1 MTFRKKIQLT
11 RRINIDIAVFA
22 ILLKAA
28 FGLIILGIVFPPVL
42 SAQLGPGPGDVY
54 REYTKVP
61 SGDKWRVTDPAA
73 GASGAKEFLPNPVL
87 QFQIDDLQGAVRV
100 EAVLDRWGGHPGT
113 SGKKVRFNG
122 NDWIK
127 VPELTTTPEG
137 QLSICY
143 MYQDNPVFEV
153 PLTHLQEGINTF
165 EGTCK
170 EQVCYSFDWGQ
181 WGWYGLILRVY
192 YDSSKAHPE
201 GRITSPAPGEILSEN
216 PLVKAVATSEAGIE
230 RIVFLAWSEGYDVD
244 GDGIYTE
251 WQSRYDGTSLT
262 DHLGTDS
269 AWPYRATWNTE
280 WIPDQ
285 PEGVIKIVAR
295 IKDRNGY
302 WFVTD
307 AVEGLTLKRDT
318 TSVRLYPAHSVPRKF
333 WVRANSRSSCKINIP
348 ESEVLSL
355 ALEAA
360 VHLRTWNGINEK
372 FVLNDRWQHDIA
384 GDNHRFRYSIRQVSP
399 EKLVHGDNKVSF
411 TSTTEHHGVEILWP
425 GPALTVRYRLFTED
439 MVTCDFNGDGTV
451 SLEDLVSFL
460 LLGHRHPND
469 PRVDWNRDGRH
480 EINDAVLLLRNI
492 LEGTC
497 PGSGPGLATASGW
510 KRRVE
515 KGKVSREEVEYLEKT
530 LMELPLSD
538 SLRTALERLIRSLET
553 DSKGSPRSIDLL
565 QNSPNPFN
573 PVTAITYY
581 LPPGWGDNL
590 RVKLGIYNL
599 RGSLVRALMDGP
611 RQSGTNTFYWDG
623 TDSGG
628 RQVPNG
634 VYLYRLEAGGEVLT
648 RKMVLLK

>member
-1 MTFRKKIQLT
+1 M
-11 RRINIDIAVFA
+11 
-22 ILLKAA
+22 
-28 FGLIILGIVFPPVL
+28 
-42 SAQLGPGPGDVY
+42 S
-54 REYTKVP
+54 
-61 SGDKWRVTDPAA
+61 
-73 GASGAKEFLPNPVL
+73 
-87 QFQIDDLQGAVRV
+87 
-100 EAVLDRWGGHPGT
+100 
-113 SGKKVRFNG
+113 
-122 NDWIK
+122 
-127 VPELTTTPEG
+127 
-137 QLSICY
+137 
-143 MYQDNPVFEV
+143 
-153 PLTHLQEGINTF
+153 
-165 EGTCK
+165 
-170 EQVCYSFDWGQ
+170 
-181 WGWYGLILRVY
+181 
-192 YDSSKAHPE
+192 
-201 GRITSPAPGEILSEN
+201 
-216 PLVKAVATSEAGIE
+216 
-230 RIVFLAWSEGYDVD
+230 
-244 GDGIYTE
+244 
-251 WQSRYDGTSLT
+251 
-262 DHLGTDS
+262 
-269 AWPYRATWNTE
+269 
-280 WIPDQ
+280 
-285 PEGVIKIVAR
+285 AR

-318 TSVRLYPAHSVPRKF
+318 TLVRLYPAHSVPRKF
-333 WVRANSRSSCKINIP
+333 WVRASSRSSCKINIP
-348 ESEVLSL
+348 ESEFLGL
-355 ALEAA
+355 ALKAA

-384 GDNHRFRYSIRQVSP
+384 GANHRFKYSIRQVSP
-399 EKLVHGDNKVSF
+399 EELVHGENRVSF

-451 SLEDLVSFL
+451 SLEDLVNFL

-497 PGSGPGLATASGW
+497 PGSGPGLAAASGW
-510 KRRVE
+510 KRTVE
-515 KGKVSREEVEYLEKT
+515 KGKVSREEVDYLEKT

-553 DSKGSPRSIDLL
+553 DSKGAPRSIDLL

-581 LPPGWGDNL
+581 LPPGWRDNL

-599 RGSLVRALMDGP
+599 RGSLIRALMDGP
-611 RQSGTNTFYWDG
+611 RQSGKHTFYWDG

-628 RQVPNG
+628 WQVPNG